1 MEIGLVY
8 SSKDPR
14 QKKARD
20 FVKSFI
26 DEYGLLAEFEES
38 DKEVSSPTL
47 IIDGLA
53 LCEKRKKTR
62 LLQDKMF
69 PDIQDMAKI
78 LEYHSWCL

>member
-26 DEYGLLAEFEES
+26 QEHGLLAEFAET
-38 DKEVSSPTL
+38 DRPVNSPTL
-47 IIDGLA
+47 IIDGIA
-53 LCEKRKKTR
+53 LREQRKQKRDV
-62 LLQDKMF
+62 QSKMF
-69 PDIQDMAKI
+69 PDINDMAKL
-78 LEYHSWCL
+78 LEYHTWCL